1 MSFMDHPSTT
11 YSCVHPGNQQ
21 SAGTTMYGHLSQEL
35 VVFDTADLRRVHF
48 RNRQVSFDVGTAP
61 HVRRCARQTLA
72 PARRSPS
79 GCIPAASPQPHSTAA
94 FCFSRVNYKAARYLV
109 AKFAPGIF
117 TSALERQRRP
127 IPDLR
132 RRSAPTSPF
141 RPYEQEAYR

>member
-1 MSFMDHPSTT
+1 MLAKLGFWGH
-11 YSCVHPGNQQ
+11 CQ
-21 SAGTTMYGHLSQEL
+21 SHILTASRLQPLTL
-35 VVFDTADLRRVHF
+35 VLLND
-48 RNRQVSFDVGTAP
+48 
-61 HVRRCARQTLA
+61 
-72 PARRSPS
+72 
-79 GCIPAASPQPHSTAA
+79 
-94 FCFSRVNYKAARYLV
+94 AARYLV